1 VQVREGADLVN
12 GAGASL
18 GEIAESTKKVAAII
32 ADIASASAEQ
42 AIGIEQIN
50 KTLTQMD
57 EATQQNWTSGS
68 RSSSS
73 SAQPGIDR
81 RRKRRP
87 QLPVHD
93 LLNGQCDPAHIRSNG
108 ARL

>member
-81 RRKRRP
+81 RRK
-87 QLPVHD
+87 PVHD